1 VAATVSVGGR
11 ELDKRVVTGLAT
23 FLGVLVLWPLAAMV
37 LPDGAPI
44 GVVLQGIVFGTV
56 TALLAMGLILIYRSD
71 SIVNFA
77 YGSMG
82 GVGAVLS
89 VSLYLDAGLP
99 YLLAAAIGLAVGL
112 GIGGLVEVLVIRRFA
127 NASRLVLT
135 VATIGLA
142 QVLGG
147 IELIIPRLFGSAG
160 LVGGFETPFKF
171 GFNIEPVRF
180 TGDHLLIVASIPPV
194 IAALAWFLLK
204 TDAGAA
210 VRAAAENR
218 ERALLLGIPIQ
229 KLSTLVWIISGGLA
243 AFTAIMKAPFAGSV
257 STALGGPTLLLP
269 ALAAA
274 VVAKMES
281 LPRAFAA
288 GIGLGILEQIVFWN
302 TGKASTIDVAFLAVI
317 IIALLTQKV
326 TISRAQASGAGSWSL
341 AGVLRPIPSEL
352 RKLPEIRIAR
362 IVLPALALLAAVLV
376 PRGMD
381 GSDQFLLSVA
391 AVWGMVAVSLVVL
404 TGWGGNISLGQFAI
418 VGVGAIVAGN
428 IATRWNL
435 DFFVTL
441 VIAGISGAVIALLIG
456 LPALRIKGLF
466 LAVSTLAFAVA
477 LDSYFLNPNNLPGLV
492 PGGVNRPVL
501 WQRFD
506 LENQLT
512 MYYVC
517 LTFLLLTIAAAM
529 GVREGRTGR
538 VLVATK
544 DNERASSAAAVPIT
558 KVKLTAFLFSGVIA
572 GIAGGLYVFVVRAVG
587 AGSFQPTLSLE
598 VFSMAVIGGLGS
610 IGGSLLGVFTFRFLE
625 RVLSGELRLIISGAG
640 LLFVLLVLPG
650 GLGQAVVALRDRVLR
665 IVANRRGI
673 IVPSLVADKRGE
685 VAVDPDRG
693 DHPEDETAVL
703 AGALDDEHVAVAA
716 EIEAR
721 AAAEAAA
728 DLEPDVIETAGARR

>member
-1 VAATVSVGGR
+1 
-11 ELDKRVVTGLAT
+11 
-23 FLGVLVLWPLAAMV
+23 
-37 LPDGAPI
+37 
-44 GVVLQGIVFGTV
+44 
-56 TALLAMGLILIYRSD
+56 
-71 SIVNFA
+71 
-77 YGSMG
+77 
-82 GVGAVLS
+82 
-89 VSLYLDAGLP
+89 
-99 YLLAAAIGLAVGL
+99 
-112 GIGGLVEVLVIRRFA
+112 
-127 NASRLVLT
+127 
-135 VATIGLA
+135 
-142 QVLGG
+142 
-147 IELIIPRLFGSAG
+147 
-160 LVGGFETPFKF
+160 
-171 GFNIEPVRF
+171 
-180 TGDHLLIVASIPPV
+180 
-194 IAALAWFLLK
+194 
-204 TDAGAA
+204 
-210 VRAAAENR
+210 
-218 ERALLLGIPIQ
+218 
-229 KLSTLVWIISGGLA
+229 
-243 AFTAIMKAPFAGSV
+243 
-257 STALGGPTLLLP
+257 
-269 ALAAA
+269 
-274 VVAKMES
+274 
-281 LPRAFAA
+281 
-288 GIGLGILEQIVFWN
+288 VFWN

-326 TISRAQASGAGSWSL
+326 TISRAAASGAGSWSL

-352 RKLPEIRIAR
+352 RSLPEIRIAR
-362 IVLPALALLAAVLV
+362 ILLPTLALLAAVVL

-381 GSDQFLLSVA
+381 ASDQILLSVA

-428 IATRWNL
+428 IANRWNL
-435 DFFVTL
+435 DLFVTL
-441 VIAGISGAVIALLIG
+441 LIAALTGAAIALLIG

-492 PGGVNRPVL
+492 PGGINRPVL

-517 LTFLLLTIAAAM
+517 LTFLILTVLAAI
-529 GVREGRTGR
+529 GVRNSRTGR

-587 AGSFQPTLSLE
+587 SGSFQPTLSLE

-650 GLGQAVVALRDRVLR
+650 GLGQAVVALRDRILR
-665 IVANRRGI
+665 VVANRRGI
-673 IVPSLVADKRGE
+673 LVPSLVADKRGE
-685 VAVDPDRG
+685 VAVDADRG

-703 AGALDDEHVAVAA
+703 AGALDDEHVAAAIAA
-716 EIEAR
+716 EQEAER
-721 AAAEAAA
+721 MQAA
-728 DLEPDVIETAGARR
+728 GSR

>member
-1 VAATVSVGGR
+1 MTATVSFAGR
-11 ELDKRVVTGLAT
+11 SLDRRVVSGGGIA
-23 FLGVLVLWPLAAMV
+23 LGTLILWPVASAI

-44 GVVLQGIVFGTV
+44 GVVLQGVVFGTV

-82 GVGAVLS
+82 GVGAVLA
-89 VSLYLDAGLP
+89 VNLYLEAKIP

-112 GIGGLVEVLVIRRFA
+112 GIGGLVELLVIRRFA
-127 NASRLVLT
+127 NSSRLVLT

-147 IELIIPRLFGSAG
+147 IELLIPRFFGSVG
-160 LVGGFETPFKF
+160 LVGGFATPFKF
-171 GFNIEPVRF
+171 GFSIEPVRF
-180 TGDHLLIVASIPPV
+180 TGDHLLIVASVPPV
-194 IAALAWFLLK
+194 IAALAWFLLR
-204 TDAGAA
+204 TDSGAA

-229 KLSTLVWIISGGLA
+229 RLSTLVWIISGGLA

-288 GIGLGILEQIVFWN
+288 GIGLGVLEQVVFWN

-326 TISRAQASGAGSWSL
+326 SISRAAASGGSTWSL
-341 AGVLRPIPSEL
+341 AGVLRPIPTEL
-352 RKLPEIRIAR
+352 RTLPEVRIAR
-362 IVLPALALLAAVLV
+362 IALPAMALLAAVLL
-376 PRGMD
+376 PPTMD
-381 GSDQFLLSVA
+381 ASDQILLSVA

-428 IATRWNL
+428 IAQRWNL
-435 DFFVTL
+435 DLFVTL
-441 VIAGISGAVIALLIG
+441 LISAVAGGAIALLIG

-466 LAVSTLAFAVA
+466 LAVSTLGFAVA

-492 PGGVNRPVL
+492 PGGITRPVL

-506 LENQLT
+506 LESQLT

-517 LTFLLLTIAAAM
+517 LAFLVLTIVAAM
-529 GVREGRTGR
+529 GVRASRTGR
-538 VLVATK
+538 VLIATK
-544 DNERASSAAAVPIT
+544 DNERAAAAAAVPIT

-572 GIAGGLYVFVVRAVG
+572 GLAGGLYVFVVRAVG
-587 AGSFQPTLSLE
+587 SGSFQPTLSLE

-610 IGGSLLGVFTFRFLE
+610 IGGALLGVFTFRFLE
-625 RVLSGELRLIISGAG
+625 RILSGELRLIISGAG

-665 IVANRRGI
+665 LVADRRGI
-673 IVPSLVADKRGE
+673 VVPSLVADKRGDASE
-685 VAVDPDRG
+685 VAAENL
-693 DHPEDETAVL
+693 HPEDETAVL
-703 AGALDDEHVAVAA
+703 SGALDVDHVA
-716 EIEAR
+716 
-721 AAAEAAA
+721 AAAEFKE
-728 DLEPDVIETAGARR
+728 LVTAESDRSGASR